1 MPSAT
6 DELPVLRHIIVNDA
20 RDDAELAYTNE
31 QMGKRMEAYRRFENS
46 HVRTIFNE
54 HERNLYQKS
63 RQLHDE

>member
-46 HVRTIFNE
+46 HV
-54 HERNLYQKS
+54 
-63 RQLHDE
+63 